1 MGEST
6 GLSTAM
12 MINSMSMIHPTGD
25 TTWTGTPKMVIT
37 GTAIMELFTSL
48 THLLGTTIQDGP
60 GYGPDGVT
68 TMMPGGM
75 ITTTGDTTPG
85 QPLMRLE
92 NLVTPGSGGELT
104 EMFTSTIIT
113 TMESTGLSTAITILY
128 TSMTHPTGDTIQDGP
143 GYGPDGVTTMTPGGM
158 MTTTGDTTPGQP
170 LMRLENSVTPGSGG
184 ELMEMFTST
193 MLMDTLSTAI
203 TILYTFMTH
212 LTGDT
217 IQDGTGS
224 GLDIMKDTENATTSS
239 STPGTAGD
247 IMTLTG
253 TPKTVTTGT
262 ITMELSTSGTHP
274 TGDTIQDG
282 LGYQLNMTMTTTGDT
297 TPG

>member
-48 THLLGTTIQDGP
+48 THLLGT
-60 GYGPDGVT
+60 
-68 TMMPGGM
+68 
-75 ITTTGDTTPG
+75 
-85 QPLMRLE
+85 
-92 NLVTPGSGGELT
+92 
-104 EMFTSTIIT
+104 
-113 TMESTGLSTAITILY
+113 
-128 TSMTHPTGDTIQDGP
+128 TIQDGP

-297 TPG
+297 TPGQPLMRLENSVTPGSIGELMEMFTSTITTTMESTGLSTAMM

>member
-92 NLVTPGSGGELT
+92 NSVTPGSGGELT

-113 TMESTGLSTAITILY
+113 TMESTGLSSAITILY
-128 TSMTHPTGDTIQDGP
+128 TSMTHPTGDTIQDGAGSGLDTTTNMMAAAKTSSLIPGTGGDTTWTGTLMMVITGTAIMELFTSLTHLPGTTIQDGP

-184 ELMEMFTST
+184 ELM
-193 MLMDTLSTAI
+193 
-203 TILYTFMTH
+203 
-212 LTGDT
+212 
-217 IQDGTGS
+217 
-224 GLDIMKDTENATTSS
+224 
-239 STPGTAGD
+239 
-247 IMTLTG
+247 
-253 TPKTVTTGT
+253 
-262 ITMELSTSGTHP
+262 
-274 TGDTIQDG
+274 
-282 LGYQLNMTMTTTGDT
+282 
-297 TPG
+297 